1 MYQYFKKSY
10 VKVVAMILIL
20 TIAFTGSVIP
30 IRGEVIGKEIANQ
43 NNTVDAIKI
52 LKVGKNTYH
61 VIQGGEKEILKIKDT
76 KKTRAVIVSDVKN
89 KKKNSVIYNKK
100 TKTVYSTYTKK
111 KVKIDDVVLFS
122 KTSYK
127 YKYVSYARLRDLI
140 GKFCKLGA
148 FITAIIILS
157 SYAWAAAPQAAAFF
171 SAAGIAGSIIPNT
184 NKHGLRLT
192 IKYVKHYRRRSRVA
206 YRTDRT
212 LVGIKRY

>member
-61 VIQGGEKEILKIKDT
+61 VIQGGEKVILKIKDT

-89 KKKNSVIYNKK
+89 KNSIFNIY
-100 TKTVYSTYTKK
+100 
-111 KVKIDDVVLFS
+111 
-122 KTSYK
+122 
-127 YKYVSYARLRDLI
+127 
-140 GKFCKLGA
+140 
-148 FITAIIILS
+148 
-157 SYAWAAAPQAAAFF
+157 
-171 SAAGIAGSIIPNT
+171 
-184 NKHGLRLT
+184 
-192 IKYVKHYRRRSRVA
+192 
-206 YRTDRT
+206 
-212 LVGIKRY
+212 

>member
-1 MYQYFKKSY
+1 MS
-10 VKVVAMILIL
+10 
-20 TIAFTGSVIP
+20 
-30 IRGEVIGKEIANQ
+30 
-43 NNTVDAIKI
+43 
-52 LKVGKNTYH
+52 
-61 VIQGGEKEILKIKDT
+61 
-76 KKTRAVIVSDVKN
+76 
-89 KKKNSVIYNKK
+89 K

-148 FITAIIILS
+148 FIAAIIILS
-157 SYAWAAAPQAAAFF
+157 SYASAAAPQAAAFF
-171 SAAGIAGSIIPNT
+171 TAAGIAGSIIPNT

-206 YRTDRT
+206 YRTVRT